1 MATAT
6 KSKPKTKRI
15 TSQTIREN
23 RAKDNSPKWDEIE
36 NLTEFEFNKKFRDA
50 MDWYR
55 LDCPE
60 KSLKPKVID
69 WMGRNDYEKD
79 YIQSFKET
87 KDNRCSQTMGAIAS
101 CLLKGMP
108 STREGFNQGRNVED
122 WLKEKIE
129 EVIQDGR
136 NDIEDADDD
145 TKVVKKVDAPVITIQ
160 DRLKDAAGFMTE
172 EIDGAIDEWIKDP
185 NKFDFKSFKIINVLR
200 GKGAKAAH
208 ARFIKGFFEPTLAEI
223 VEVQSKDCEEQL
235 AEAYSHHSKKN
246 IKKMYDFLQ
255 GVMSAC
261 DQIID
266 EAKLN
271 KPIRKKKVKPAEEVV
286 KNLKFKASDDKL
298 GITSVP
304 PVQLIGAQAAV
315 VYNTKT
321 RKIGFYYAKSISGF
335 TVKGTSLENFTE
347 KSTQKTLRKPEVQ
360 LREFKDQN
368 TQKRAETWINNIR
381 ATEIKLNGRINVD
394 IMILKVY
401 K

>member
-145 TKVVKKVDAPVITIQ
+145 TKVVKNK
-160 DRLKDAAGFMTE
+160 
-172 EIDGAIDEWIKDP
+172 IDS
-185 NKFDFKSFKIINVLR
+185 N
-200 GKGAKAAH
+200 
-208 ARFIKGFFEPTLAEI
+208 
-223 VEVQSKDCEEQL
+223 
-235 AEAYSHHSKKN
+235 
-246 IKKMYDFLQ
+246 
-255 GVMSAC
+255 
-261 DQIID
+261 
-266 EAKLN
+266 
-271 KPIRKKKVKPAEEVV
+271 
-286 KNLKFKASDDKL
+286 
-298 GITSVP
+298 
-304 PVQLIGAQAAV
+304 
-315 VYNTKT
+315 
-321 RKIGFYYAKSISGF
+321 
-335 TVKGTSLENFTE
+335 
-347 KSTQKTLRKPEVQ
+347 
-360 LREFKDQN
+360 
-368 TQKRAETWINNIR
+368 
-381 ATEIKLNGRINVD
+381 
-394 IMILKVY
+394 
-401 K
+401 